1 MKFLHTKKRKKYYA
15 QVIEIYQQTG
25 YGADRI
31 RTYSKLPL
39 NPSTIRSWIVNFE
52 NENGRIYAQKKPQSS
67 MKKANDVNLEALQQ
81 EILDLKEE
89 LRKEKLRNLLND
101 KIIEI
106 AEKKYRIEIRKK
118 AGAKQ

>member
-25 YGADRI
+25 CGADRI
-31 RTYSKLPL
+31 RTFGKFPL
-39 NPSTIRSWIVNFE
+39 DRSTIRSWIINFE
-52 NENGRIYAQKKPQSS
+52 NENGRIYDHKKPQSS